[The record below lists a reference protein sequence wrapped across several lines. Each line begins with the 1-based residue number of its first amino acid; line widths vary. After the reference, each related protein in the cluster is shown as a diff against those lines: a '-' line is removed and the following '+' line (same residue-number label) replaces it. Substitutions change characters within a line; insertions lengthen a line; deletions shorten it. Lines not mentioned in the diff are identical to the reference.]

1 MLVAAFEDDGAGML
15 EEERGRP
22 IRWLF
27 AVDQVNGKKEVTLGD
42 TMMMKAVRL
51 ERTGKSQGSERMDAL
66 DTKTMS
72 AGN

>member
-1 MLVAAFEDDGAGML
+1 MLVAAFEGDSAGTL

-27 AVDQVNGKKEVTLGD
+27 AVDQVNGKKEVTLGGV
-42 TMMMKAVRL
+42 MMMKAVKL
-51 ERTGKSQGSERMDAL
+51 ERTRKPQGSERVDAF

-72 AGN
+72 LEN